1 MYDRTINFSRIEEL
15 RRALDRTLTLTLT
28 LTLTTSVEAA
38 IDALMSMTTNEAT
51 NLRYESKKTI
61 LFKHSIRLKEMSKR
75 MTDVAKE
82 LKIHHGI
89 MSDSESSA
97 R

>member
-1 MYDRTINFSRIEEL
+1 MPSIVRNS
-15 RRALDRTLTLTLT
+15 
-28 LTLTTSVEAA
+28 TSSTSEEAA
-38 IDALMSMTTNEAT
+38 IDALMSMTTDQAA

-82 LKIHHGI
+82 LKVHHGI
-89 MSDSESSA
+89 MSDSNSSV
-97 R
+97 REKKHR